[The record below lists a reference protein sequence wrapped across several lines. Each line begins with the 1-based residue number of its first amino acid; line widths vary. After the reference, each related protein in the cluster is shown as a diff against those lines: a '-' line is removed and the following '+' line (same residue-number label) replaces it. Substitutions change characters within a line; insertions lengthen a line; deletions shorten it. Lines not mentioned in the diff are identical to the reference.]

1 MRKENKNIW
10 HNAKTSDH
18 QKISFKKIKKKSKR
32 RSKGG
37 LKPPKN
43 RKHLGSDNEI
53 QNFPNKRSTT
63 PRSKTETLSE
73 EVKRYEKENK
83 TKKKCETRNFI
94 SSFLGKRRKFNFRH
108 DNIGTLTKKQ
118 RKTSA

>member
-1 MRKENKNIW
+1 MRKQVI
-10 HNAKTSDH
+10 
-18 QKISFKKIKKKSKR
+18 IKKYLSKKSRKKCKR

-63 PRSKTETLSE
+63 PRSKTATLSE

-94 SSFLGKRRKFNFRH
+94 SSFLSKRRKFNFRH